1 MVCYNTSILTILYIL
16 LWNWLWILINA
27 VCSRWCAWK
36 LTQIELHVVSGSR
49 HFIFQIFSK
58 ILKFTWKRKTYFW
71 TERWNFRIYILK
83 DEITFSS
90 LYTQISPLSGRSWLL
105 LSVPNLLVYILFIQF
120 FIFYLFLCLLSF
132 HLSSW
137 SKYLRD
143 AEHSQIGWIFG
154 KVPKEG
160 GSYSIQNFILQ
171 NLNL

>member
-1 MVCYNTSILTILYIL
+1 MQFAVDDALGNWHKLNSMWYRVADILFFKYFPKYWNL
-16 LWNWLWILINA
+16 LG
-27 VCSRWCAWK
+27 K
-36 LTQIELHVVSGSR
+36 G
-49 HFIFQIFSK
+49 
-58 ILKFTWKRKTYFW
+58 KTYFW

-143 AEHSQIGWIFG
+143 AEHFQIGWIFG